1 MKKNNLTIGYAGMSH
16 LGINS
21 SIAAAQRVAS
31 VIAYDEKKEI
41 INSLSLNNTIVDEPN
56 LKMMMREF
64 KHKIKYT
71 CQLEDLKQCDIVYI
85 SQDVPTNKKGK
96 SNFTRINKLIKKVNK
111 AIGEDTILV
120 ILCQVPPG
128 FTRKI
133 NRPSNKLFYQV
144 ETLIFGKAIER
155 ATKPERII
163 LGCFNNDHYI
173 SPRLNEFLKTFSCP
187 ILPMIYE
194 SAELAKTA
202 INVVLASQVSV
213 ANSLAEICEKTEGDW
228 NEVIPALNLD
238 KRIGHHAYLSTG
250 LGISGGNIERDLKT
264 LSEIS
269 KKFKCNNSFLESII
283 GLSNYRKK
291 WAQNLFKKENK
302 KNQINN
308 VTILGLAYKLET
320 NSVKNS
326 PSLELINYLENI
338 KIKVYDPIIKEIRD
352 NEKVIFCNS
361 VYEAIIDADMLFI
374 MLPYKEFQNLNWNK
388 VFKLMKLNI
397 IVDPFRVI
405 DRKNKGKNITHYIL
419 GKN

>member
-21 SIAAAQRVAS
+21 SIAAAQNVPS
-31 VIAYDEKKEI
+31 IIAYDENKEI
-41 INSLSLNNTIVDEPN
+41 INSLNLNNTIIDEPN
-56 LKMMMREF
+56 LKMMMKKY

-71 CQLEDLKQCDIVYI
+71 FKLQDLKKCDIVYI
-85 SQDVPTNKKGK
+85 SQDVPTDKKGK

-111 AIGEDTILV
+111 AICEDAILV

-133 NRPSNKLFYQV
+133 NRSSNKLFYQV

-163 LGCFNNDHYI
+163 LGCFNEDHYI
-173 SPRLNEFLKTFSCP
+173 DPYLNKFLKTFSCP

-202 INVVLASQVSV
+202 INIVLASQVSV

-228 NEVIPALNLD
+228 NEIIPALNLD
-238 KRIGHHAYLSTG
+238 KRIGNHAYLSTG

-269 KKFKCNNSFLESII
+269 KKFKGNNIFLESII
-283 GLSNYRKK
+283 ELSNYRKK
-291 WAQNLFKKENK
+291 WAKNLFKKENK
-302 KNQINN
+302 KHQINN
-308 VTILGLAYKLET
+308 VSILGLAYKLET

-326 PSLELINYLENI
+326 PSLELINYLKNN
-338 KIKVYDPIIKEIRD
+338 KIKVYDPIIKEIRG
-352 NEKVIFCNS
+352 NEKVFFCNS
-361 VYEAIIDADMLFI
+361 VYEAINDADILFV
-374 MLPYKEFQNLNWNK
+374 MLPYKEFRDLDWNK
-388 VFKLMKLNI
+388 VLKLMKQNI
-397 IVDPFRVI
+397 IVDPFRVMQS
-405 DRKNKGKNITHYIL
+405 KYNSKNITHYVL